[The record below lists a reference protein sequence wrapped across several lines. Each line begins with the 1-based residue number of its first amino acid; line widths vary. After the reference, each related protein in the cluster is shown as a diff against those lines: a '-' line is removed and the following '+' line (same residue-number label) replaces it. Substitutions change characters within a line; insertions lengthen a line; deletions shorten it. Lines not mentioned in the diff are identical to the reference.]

1 MKKLKL
7 IFTVCALALFSAC
20 AGDHSSHR
28 VGDTTAN
35 GYHVTRDSSNVDT
48 SKVISADN
56 SATGG
61 AALMEKKDT
70 SKMKTDSSK

>member
-1 MKKLKL
+1 MKKIKL
-7 IFTVCALALFSAC
+7 IIPLFAVAICSAC
-20 AGDHSSHR
+20 GGDHSSHR

-35 GYHVTRDSSNVDT
+35 GYHVLRDSSNVDT

-61 AALMEKKDT
+61 AALMMKKDT
-70 SKMKTDSSK
+70 SKMKMDSSK